1 MLFLNGLQFA
11 KKVILENYINIKQKF
26 IRYDERNILKA
37 LTVAKIHNKTFSEY
51 KNKYC
56 GKEIAI
62 IATGPSLVK
71 YIPIKNVINIG
82 LNKSFLC
89 DKIDLDFLFMQDW
102 GVKSYINELEN
113 PKFDKITKFF
123 GCAPEEYFDLKSKK
137 IVQAIIPESVALKF
151 NAKRYFQYSTYSV
164 SSVHFSKDIDSN
176 YLECGGSV
184 VFAAMQF
191 ALYTNP
197 KRIYLIGCDCSNGYY
212 DDKPLKLKKKQ
223 SYIKSWLKLKEF
235 AQVYYPD
242 TEIVSV
248 NPVGLKGLFKDKY
261 QNEQS

>member
-1 MLFLNGLQFA
+1 M
-11 KKVILENYINIKQKF
+11 
-26 IRYDERNILKA
+26 
-37 LTVAKIHNKTFSEY
+37 
-51 KNKYC
+51 
-56 GKEIAI
+56 
-62 IATGPSLVK
+62 
-71 YIPIKNVINIG
+71 
-82 LNKSFLC
+82 
-89 DKIDLDFLFMQDW
+89 
-102 GVKSYINELEN
+102 
-113 PKFDKITKFF
+113 
-123 GCAPEEYFDLKSKK
+123 
-137 IVQAIIPESVALKF
+137 ALKF
-151 NAKRYFQYSTYSV
+151 KAKRYFQYSTYSV
-164 SSVHFSKDIDSN
+164 NSVHFSKDIDSN

-184 VFAAMQF
+184 AFAAIQF

-235 AQVYYPD
+235 AQIYYPD